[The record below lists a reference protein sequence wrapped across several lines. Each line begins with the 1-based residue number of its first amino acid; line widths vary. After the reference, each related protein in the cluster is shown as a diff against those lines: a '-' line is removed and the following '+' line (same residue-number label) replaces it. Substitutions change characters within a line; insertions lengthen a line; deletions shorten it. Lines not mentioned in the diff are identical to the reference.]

1 VPLKGTIKG
10 LSVLELAEEQ
20 QRNVHGGGFGSG
32 RRDSG
37 ILMEKTDINILKD
50 PESAIKLKSSSKK

>member
-1 VPLKGTIKG
+1 M
-10 LSVLELAEEQ
+10 LELADEQ